1 MKVAL
6 MLAFFFMFCS
16 LNRLILLFLC
26 AFVAFSVVFQRTFL
40 VHFSV
45 EAVDSLRRS
54 DRDNIVTSLQQ
65 PLSRDWMCQKL
76 FTICTSGRCARQN
89 WMYVYAFLSDD
100 SLSCR
105 AVLGNSIAA
114 QWQRTLVPKH
124 LAPKFNR
131 PCVLI
136 KSCVS
141 FFLHQK
147 KWSCRCTRNKKLIYS
162 LRFLLMAS
170 PYSI

>member
-6 MLAFFFMFCS
+6 MVGLLLYILFIESSLIAFPACFRRIFC
-16 LNRLILLFLC
+16 C
-26 AFVAFSVVFQRTFL
+26 FSTHIPL

-54 DRDNIVTSLQQ
+54 DRDNIVTSLQP

-89 WMYVYAFLSDD
+89 WMYIYAFLSDD
-100 SLSCR
+100 SLSWR

-141 FFLHQK
+141 FFLYQK
-147 KWSCRCTRNKKLIYS
+147 KWSCRCTRNK
-162 LRFLLMAS
+162 
-170 PYSI
+170 